1 VANVLGHKI
10 ALKGPGNGTATVLDN
25 NVIQIDVT
33 GSTAASAL
41 SVTGGGAATLGNV
54 TVNGSLKSFTG
65 KTADLAGDVSV
76 TGTLGKLTARNATG
90 GHALNIGGTTV
101 STSIALASAADLS
114 IVSAE
119 PLKSVKTQ
127 AWTNTD
133 NVADTLDA
141 PSLASLSVKGDMAAN
156 IKVGTLG
163 KVSVGGAITG
173 ASIRSDSAI
182 SSVRAGAVHAS
193 EILAGVRSDL
203 VGLPTALSDFTNP
216 AGLIKSMSVSG
227 KTAGSFS
234 DTIIA
239 AADLGK
245 MSLGSV
251 TTTNNG
257 TPDGVAADKIA
268 SVSAAF
274 GSGKIRL
281 KNLDAPTDSQTQDDF
296 NLRLL

>member
-25 NVIQIDVT
+25 HVIQIDDT

-41 SVTGGGAATLGNV
+41 SVTGGGDATLGNV

-76 TGTLGKLTARNATG
+76 TGTLGKFTARNATG
-90 GHALNIGGTTV
+90 GHALNIGGTTLA
-101 STSIALASAADLS
+101 TSIALGNAADLS

-119 PLKSVKTQ
+119 PLKSVKAQ
-127 AWTNTD
+127 ALTNTD

-141 PSLASLSVKGDMAAN
+141 PMLASLSVKGDMAAH

-173 ASIRSDSAI
+173 ADVRADSSIA
-182 SSVRAGAVHAS
+182 SVRAGAIHDS
-193 EILAGVRSDL
+193 DILAGVRSDL
-203 VGLPTALSDFTNP
+203 AGLPAALSDFTNP
-216 AGLIKSMSVSG
+216 AGLIKSLSVSG
-227 KTAGSFS
+227 KAPGSFS

-245 MSLGSV
+245 ISLGAV
-251 TTTNNG
+251 QTTNNG

-268 SVSAAF
+268 SISAAF
-274 GSGKIRL
+274 GADKIRL